1 MTPMLGCPMNH
12 NAQRGHLI
20 LYAMLSMLKPLFSGT
35 LYANDLNIHVTV
47 YCLRLNQKTH
57 NYTHV
62 RGA

>member
-20 LYAMLSMLKPLFSGT
+20 SYAMLSMSKPLFSGT

-47 YCLRLNQKTH
+47 YCLRLNQKTN